1 MQRSRQSKIGSN
13 LEVMYSL
20 FGDRAE
26 ACEFKIREASRV
38 TGVMLKDLPLK
49 PGLIISFIGRDGK
62 IIIPT
67 GSDQINI
74 GDNVM
79 VVTMNKGFTEIS
91 DILR

>member
-1 MQRSRQSKIGSN
+1 MEKN
-13 LEVMYSL
+13 EWK
-20 FGDRAE
+20 E
-26 ACEFKIREASRV
+26 
-38 TGVMLKDLPLK
+38 
-49 PGLIISFIGRDGK
+49 DGFENERK